1 MGARENVFQAI
12 REGNAVK
19 MIARFGLLFIML
31 SIAVLESFAQES
43 VDVEVVAR
51 IKEEAYQHSQVYDTL
66 SYLTDVYGPRLGGSR
81 AYQEAAEWAKQ
92 RLIGWGV
99 DNARIETFGE
109 DMRGWDVESYS
120 VEMISPRYMNITA
133 MPFGWSDST
142 DGEVVGEPLLV
153 DVESREALQALSDQ
167 LRGKILM
174 SPEIRSESDY
184 PEGQHTDEKLAN
196 ARSHINPNN
205 IDGLD
210 NSGLSPYVEH
220 LRRRLRQG
228 QSQGDRLQEFLLN
241 EGVAAVIVGSSREP
255 GTLNTPHFRS
265 FNKVGRIKPVPHFVI
280 SREQQGR
287 MIRMMERGAK
297 VELKLHLKTSYNT
310 DAANYTNIIAEI
322 PGTDSALREQLVLV
336 GGHFDSNHG
345 STGAADNGA
354 GSAVTMEVLRIMK
367 TLGVKPR
374 RTIRLVLWGGE
385 EQGHL
390 GSLAYLDKYVG
401 NIFTGEDRGELARI
415 SVYFNHDNNG
425 HKIRGILTQGNEPI
439 RPIFERYLEPFHYVG
454 AKWVVVENA
463 GGTDHLGF
471 DALNIPA
478 FEWIQDPEHYFK
490 TQIHTNM
497 DVLDFIAEDTLKH
510 NAAIITTFVYHA
522 AMRDEMMPRKKAL
535 E

>member
-1 MGARENVFQAI
+1 
-12 REGNAVK
+12 
-19 MIARFGLLFIML
+19 MIAKLALLLIMTT
-31 SIAVLESFAQES
+31 AFVLNAFAQER
-43 VDVEVVAR
+43 VDVDVVAH

-81 AYQEAAEWAKQ
+81 AYHEAAEWAKQ
-92 RLIGWGV
+92 RLIGWGI
-99 DNARIETFGE
+99 DNVRIEAFGE
-109 DMRGWDVESYS
+109 DMRGWDVGSYS

-153 DVESREALQALSDQ
+153 DVGSREALQALSGQ

-174 SPEIRSESDY
+174 SPEIRIDSDY
-184 PEGQHTDEKLAN
+184 PEGAHSDEKLAN

-205 IDGLD
+205 LDGLD
-210 NSGLSPYVEH
+210 NSGLSPYVER
-220 LRRRLRQG
+220 LRRRQNQG
-228 QSQGDRLQEFLLN
+228 ETERDRLHQFLLD
-241 EGVAAVIVGSSREP
+241 EGVAAVIVGSSKEP

-287 MIRMMERGAK
+287 ILRMMERGAK

-310 DAANYTNIIAEI
+310 DPENYTNIFAEI
-322 PGTDSALREQLVLV
+322 PGTDSALKEQLVLV

-354 GSAVTMEVLRIMK
+354 GSAVTMEVMRIIK
-367 TLGVKPR
+367 ALDVRPR

-390 GSLAYLDKYVG
+390 GSLAYIDKYVG
-401 NIFTGEDRGELARI
+401 DIFTGEDRGELSRI

-425 HKIRGILTQGNEPI
+425 HEIRGILTQGNEPI
-439 RPIFERYLEPFHYVG
+439 RPIFESYLQPFHYVG
-454 AKWVVVENA
+454 AEWVVVENA

-478 FEWIQDPEHYFK
+478 FEWIQNPQHYFK

-497 DVLDFIAEDTLKH
+497 DVLDFMAEDTLKH
-510 NAAIITTFVYHA
+510 NVAIIATFVYHA
-522 AMRDEMMPRKKAL
+522 AMRDEMMPRKKAS